1 MARMLSAGRT
11 KVTLLTTK
19 PADVGAPTAT
29 ELNGGHDLSDLIPRS
44 NFTWTAGDPNTE
56 TDSPISAEFDA
67 EVPVA
72 KTYSLSFGLYR
83 QFLPGGGIDTTNEAA
98 FDAVKEMGGTVWVY
112 ARKTDKLSGEAWL
125 AGDEIYLGGEVVSGG
140 MKVVDGG
147 YLKFEASFYPVDLYD
162 YIEVAAGV

>member
-19 PADVGAPTAT
+19 PANVGAPTAT
-29 ELNGGHDLSDLIPRS
+29 ELNAGHDLSDMIPRS
-44 NFTWTAGDPNTE
+44 NFSWTAGDPTTE

-67 EVPVA
+67 EVPIA
-72 KTYSLSFGLYR
+72 KTYSLGFGLYR
-83 QFLPGGGIDTTNEAA
+83 QFLTAGGFDATAEAA

-112 ARKTDKLSGEAWL
+112 ARKTDKLSGEAWE
-125 AGDEIYLGGEVVSGG
+125 AADEIYLGGEVVSGG

-147 YLKFEASFYPVDLYD
+147 YLKFEASFYPVDLFD
-162 YIEVAAGV
+162 YIEVAAGA